1 MQKHSSNS
9 STKASRK
16 RLSTNSYTKII
27 NKSEIDC
34 RYQEII
40 GQLRNLLARI
50 HNNSVVFNYG
60 TKVITAKPVDIVRV
74 VSELPQNDLASLTI
88 RNIILNAIVTA
99 ENKTAGSGLVCGHY
113 LVNSYPLPT
122 TNKRNTLKNR
132 PESKDIDDCLRYL
145 LGTGILFNLMKKIVH
160 RGGLGS
166 DLKFGYARGKDF
178 IVNVSSATEIL
189 GEIHPIFE
197 TKVATVVNP
206 IVIAVDGFIES
217 LGEIDHLLQ
226 SLAEME
232 ENCVILASGYSP
244 DVVTTLSKNWST
256 GKLKILPYLV
266 KQWDINATR
275 VLGEKGF
282 SGHSASVIC
291 ENLDITCVTSDAGD
305 ALTSFCIDDFKKHH
319 DVHIS
324 GRGILFQNESGNKLH
339 TEIKIPKSMVEI
351 SGVIRDRCKIAQ
363 KACVAMARSGRSES
377 IFPGVVSY
385 TAQEIGKRAAASC
398 KKMIKNM
405 DSLII
410 DD

>member
-9 STKASRK
+9 STKTSQK
-16 RLSTNSYTKII
+16 RQSTNSYSKII
-27 NKSEIDC
+27 NKAEIDY

-40 GQLRNLLARI
+40 GQLRSLLERI

-60 TKVITAKPVDIVRV
+60 TKVVTAKPVDIVRV

-99 ENKTAGSGLVCGHY
+99 ENKTAGSGLICGHY
-113 LVNSYPLPT
+113 LVNSYPLPPT
-122 TNKRNTLKNR
+122 IKRSTLDNR
-132 PESKDIDDCLRYL
+132 AETKDIDDCLRYL
-145 LGTGILFNLMKKIVH
+145 LGPGILFNLMKEVIH
-160 RGGLGS
+160 RGGLAS
-166 DLKFGYARGKDF
+166 ELKFGYARGKDF
-178 IVNVSSATEIL
+178 VVNISSATEIL
-189 GEIHPIFE
+189 GEIHPFFE
-197 TKVATVVNP
+197 TKPTTVVNP

-226 SLAEME
+226 SLAQME

-256 GKLKILPYLV
+256 GKLKVLPYLV
-266 KQWDINATR
+266 KQWDINSTR
-275 VLGEKGF
+275 VLGEKGY
-282 SGHSASVIC
+282 SGLSASMIC
-291 ENLDITCVTSDAGD
+291 ENLDITCITSDAGD
-305 ALTSFCIDDFKKHH
+305 VLTSFCIDDFKKHG
-319 DVHIS
+319 DVHVTR
-324 GRGILFQNESGNKLH
+324 RGILFRNESGSQLY
-339 TEIKIPKSMVEI
+339 TEIKIPKSMIEI

-363 KACVAMARSGRSES
+363 KACIAVARSGRNDSL
-377 IFPGVVSY
+377 FYGTVSY
-385 TAQEIGKRAAASC
+385 TAQEIGKRAAESC